1 MDYVKFGG
9 TGLGVSRLCVGCMTY
24 MRDGAALTD
33 VNAMA
38 TDTLMKTPSRDLM
51 VAAFP
56 GTRIDGKLG
65 QFETPLSIEK
75 ARRMLGYSPRHSWRA

>member
-1 MDYVKFGG
+1 MV
-9 TGLGVSRLCVGCMTY
+9 TMASV
-24 MRDGAALTD
+24 GAARTD
-33 VNAMA
+33 VNAVT

-51 VAAFP
+51 VTAFP

-75 ARRMLGYSPRHSWRA
+75 ARAGRSAIRRDTTGARDLKPLMMK